1 MDTGTLIDVVAR
13 INAKHEHVC
22 RTENILDNYTEG
34 YLDALEDIMDYFQGA
49 IEADVE
55 AMESAREN
63 GE

>member
-1 MDTGTLIDVVAR
+1 METKTLIDVVAR

-22 RTENILDNYTEG
+22 RTENILDKHTEG

-49 IEADVE
+49 IDAEVA
-55 AMESAREN
+55 AMESAMEN

>member
-22 RTENILDNYTEG
+22 STENILDKHTEG
-34 YLDALEDIMDYFQGA
+34 YLDALEDMMDYFQGA

-55 AMESAREN
+55 AMEN

>member
-1 MDTGTLIDVVAR
+1 MDTKTLIDVVAR

-22 RTENILDNYTEG
+22 STENILDKHTEG
-34 YLDALEDIMDYFQGA
+34 YLDALEDMMDYFQGA

-55 AMESAREN
+55 AMEN